1 MTTSWCILRTAPSRT
16 LPLVRSLTAAGY
28 EAWTPQETLRRRATR
43 SRIEKEIVLPI
54 TPSIAFAEYE
64 RLPELVMLSRM
75 PTPMVTA
82 WDEDLQAWH
91 SKSVPPFRV
100 FRYLDGYPRVA
111 DRELDALRISE
122 QRIRPKRR
130 GRTFVPGETVKL
142 IGGAFE
148 GLIGTVTGAR
158 GQHTVVTFGDWPLPV
173 SIVTSALLPCDKQA
187 A

>member
-1 MTTSWCILRTAPSRT
+1 M
-16 LPLVRSLTAAGY
+16 LPV
-28 EAWTPQETLRRRATR
+28 
-43 SRIEKEIVLPI
+43 

-91 SKSVPPFRV
+91 SKSVPPFHV
-100 FRYLDGYPRVA
+100 FRHLDGYPRVA

-130 GRTFVPGETVKL
+130 GRTFAQGETVKL
-142 IGGAFE
+142 DGGAFE
-148 GLIGTVTGAR
+148 GLVGTVRESR
-158 GQHTVVTFGDWPLPV
+158 GQYTLVTFGGWPLPV
-173 SIVTSALLPCDKQA
+173 SIASSALLSCDKRA